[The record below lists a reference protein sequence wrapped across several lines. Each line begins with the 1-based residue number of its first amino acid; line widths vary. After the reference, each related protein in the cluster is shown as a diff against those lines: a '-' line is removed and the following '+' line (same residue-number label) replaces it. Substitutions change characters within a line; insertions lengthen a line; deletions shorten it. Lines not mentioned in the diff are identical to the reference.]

1 MSDSHMRRRATPR
14 PRRSLFTNVRWIRR
28 LQMQIQ
34 WRREALA
41 ARQGSLRSSA
51 SGFSTNGLGSSSSR
65 PAAFGLD
72 ESGAEEHVGLAAMA
86 MPALPRGGTRKLYG
100 RMMVIL
106 AVVVASFFVSILGVS
121 QLQNTR
127 NQQVALED
135 FRFEL
140 ANGTAPVYAADLNS
154 KLLKPGT
161 PVALIDI
168 PRIGVNA
175 VVVEGTTSEVTMLGP
190 GHRRDTVLP
199 GQEGVSVVYGRQFTY
214 GSVFSQLSE
223 LKAGDKITV
232 TTGQGISRFTVDGV
246 RYADEQLPE
255 APSPGEGRLVLVS
268 ATGSV
273 PLIPTGIVRVDATM
287 VGDAN
292 LTPLSDF
299 SYAALGAEEEAMSG
313 DGRAWPFLALS
324 LIALVLLVVVF
335 SLLRRFWGKWQ
346 TWIVA
351 VPVFVAT
358 GTFAATQIAILFPNV
373 I

>member
-1 MSDSHMRRRATPR
+1 MSDSRKRRRAAPR

-28 LQMQIQ
+28 LQMQVQ

-41 ARQGSLRSSA
+41 ARQASSRSAVSDFA
-51 SGFSTNGLGSSSSR
+51 TDGVGPNAAR
-65 PAAFGLD
+65 PAAFGFD
-72 ESGAEEHVGLAAMA
+72 DSGAEEHVGLAAMA
-86 MPALPRGGTRKLYG
+86 MPALPRDGARKLYG

-121 QLQNTR
+121 QVQNFR
-127 NQQVALED
+127 NQQVAFEA
-135 FRFEL
+135 FRYDL

-154 KLLKPGT
+154 KLLATGT
-161 PVALIDI
+161 PVALLKI
-168 PRIGVNA
+168 PRIGVSA
-175 VVVEGTTSEVTMLGP
+175 VVVEGTTSDVTMLGP

-214 GSVFSQLSE
+214 GAVFSQLSD

-232 TTGQGISRFTVDGV
+232 TSGQGESQFKVDGV
-246 RYADEQLPE
+246 RYDDEPLPD

-268 ATGSV
+268 AAGSV
-273 PLIPTGIVRVDATM
+273 PLVPAGIVRVDATM
-287 VGDAN
+287 VGDAY
-292 LTPLSDF
+292 LAPLSDF
-299 SYAALGAEEEAMSG
+299 TYAALGAEEEAMRG
-313 DGRAWPFLALS
+313 EGRAWPYLALS
-324 LIALVLLVVVF
+324 LVALVALVVVF
-335 SLLRRFWGKWQ
+335 ALLRRFWGRWQ

-351 VPVFVAT
+351 VPVFIAT